1 MAELIVHRVKA
12 TGNPAFFPGFPHIIM
27 QLRILVDHVA
37 QKQDLPTVLRR
48 LRPHRRVEHVDH
60 RMILALVRIDQ
71 VDIAQFKLIP
81 GVKEHRE
88 PFFKAIVGIKPFSL
102 EVQIVKGQIRAEGF
116 SRVIRQEV
124 LLERG
129 FGLRQILPEVHRNL
143 HQIRMLAEPLLQVEH
158 FIAFQLNHAVQIR
171 VQLSEVILAVLVK
184 LLRLKGIGDQTADND
199 RDHREQDKPYANPP
213 DQALFFHSA
222 APRIQESR

>member
-158 FIAFQLNHAVQIR
+158 FIAFQLNHVHQMGIQFPEI
-171 VQLSEVILAVLVK
+171 VLAVLMK
-184 LLRLKGIGDQTADND
+184 LLRLEGIGNQTADHDGDQGKQN
-199 RDHREQDKPYANPP
+199 ELYAKPP
-213 DQALFFHSA
+213 DQALFFHST
-222 APRIQESR
+222 APHIQASL